1 MGKLKQREGLRNL
14 FKVIQLEALV
24 LEVEP
29 IKLVPKSFW
38 GGEVVSFI
46 VSLYIQ
52 AGFQLSPLTHP
63 SQCWDTGEH
72 IPLLSV
78 LGSESI
84 LLNHSLYYIA

>member
-29 IKLVPKSFW
+29 RKLVPKSFQ
-38 GGEVVSFI
+38 GGEVVSFR
-46 VSLYIQ
+46 VLLYIQ
-52 AGFQLSPLTHP
+52 ARLQLSPLTHP

-72 IPLLSV
+72 IPSCLAQ
-78 LGSESI
+78 
-84 LLNHSLYYIA
+84 SLFF